1 MDYLLKKYYPST
13 ETFLIGS
20 VQDADLF
27 EYVYH
32 GFLLCMDADGR
43 EKFFSC
49 SWNAPMIAV
58 LKTPE
63 IDEVFREKESD
74 KTNISQFIHLLAR
87 LKHIQ
92 IHHGDSPVAW
102 DMIQK
107 ELVKTERQQT
117 LASYKVTVDYL
128 IGRMFPGYTQ

>member
-1 MDYLLKKYYPST
+1 MNYLLERYYPST

-20 VQDADLF
+20 VKDADLF
-27 EYVYH
+27 EYVFH
-32 GFLLCMDADGR
+32 GFVLCLDADGK
-43 EKFFSC
+43 EEYYSC

-63 IDEVFREKESD
+63 IDEIFRKKESD
-74 KTNISQFIHLLAR
+74 KNNISQFIHLLAR

-92 IHHGDSPVAW
+92 IHYGDSQVAW

-107 ELVKTERQQT
+107 ELAKTEHHQT
-117 LASYKVTVDYL
+117 LASYNVTIDCI
-128 IGRMFPGYTQ
+128 IGRMFPGYAQ